1 MEQIFS
7 KLKFITHGEGFIDIT
22 YDLNLCVEKNNFHS
36 GILNLI
42 SLHTSCSL
50 TINENADP
58 NVLRDLKKYMQSIVP
73 YDSYLTLSKNRE
85 EISYKH
91 YQEGADDMPAHI
103 KTSLTNTCLSLS
115 FQDGKIMLGT
125 WQAVYLWE
133 HRFDQKERII
143 NVSGMKMKM
152 SGQLCLLFIQWLQY
166 NMIISSWHCWA
177 GELQDGRINRAMFQ
191 MSPTILL
198 LLLLMITNIHKTH
211 AGIIHISSPSLPC
224 AL

>member
-22 YDLNLCVEKNNFHS
+22 YDLNLYIEKNNFHS
-36 GILNLI
+36 GILNLTT
-42 SLHTSCSL
+42 LHTSCSL

-58 NVLRDLKKYMQSIVP
+58 NVLRDLNKYMQSIVP
-73 YDSYLTLSKNRE
+73 YDSYLTLSKDRE

-103 KTSLTNTCLSLS
+103 KTSLTNTSLSLS
-115 FQDGKIMLGT
+115 FQNGKILLGT

-143 NVSGMKMKM
+143 N
-152 SGQLCLLFIQWLQY
+152 
-166 NMIISSWHCWA
+166 
-177 GELQDGRINRAMFQ
+177 
-191 MSPTILL
+191 
-198 LLLLMITNIHKTH
+198 
-211 AGIIHISSPSLPC
+211 IHIIGEKK
-224 AL
+224 

>member
-7 KLKFITHGEGFIDIT
+7 KLKFLTHGEGFIDIT
-22 YDLNLCVEKNNFHS
+22 YDLNLCIEKNNFYS
-36 GILNLI
+36 GILNLT
-42 SLHTSCSL
+42 SLHSSCCL

-73 YDSYLTLSKNRE
+73 YDSYLTLSKDRE

-125 WQAVYLWE
+125 WQAVYLLE
-133 HRFDQKERII
+133 HRFDKKERII
-143 NVSGMKMKM
+143 NVH
-152 SGQLCLLFIQWLQY
+152 
-166 NMIISSWHCWA
+166 II
-177 GELQDGRINRAMFQ
+177 GE
-191 MSPTILL
+191 
-198 LLLLMITNIHKTH
+198 KK
-211 AGIIHISSPSLPC
+211 
-224 AL
+224 

>member
-7 KLKFITHGEGFIDIT
+7 KIEFTTNGEGFTDIT
-22 YDLNLCVEKNNFHS
+22 NDLNLFIEKNNFDS
-36 GILNLI
+36 GILNLT

-58 NVLRDLKKYMQSIVP
+58 NVLKDLKKYIQSIVP
-73 YDSYLTLSKNRE
+73 YNSYFTLSKNRE

-115 FQDGKIMLGT
+115 FQDSNIMLGT

-133 HRFDQKERII
+133 HRFHQKERVLNVHII
-143 NVSGMKMKM
+143 GEKRQNIYNV
-152 SGQLCLLFIQWLQY
+152 
-166 NMIISSWHCWA
+166 
-177 GELQDGRINRAMFQ
+177 INK
-191 MSPTILL
+191 
-198 LLLLMITNIHKTH
+198 N
-211 AGIIHISSPSLPC
+211 
-224 AL
+224 

>member
-7 KLKFITHGEGFIDIT
+7 KIEFTTNGEGFIDIT
-22 YDLNLCVEKNNFHS
+22 NDLNLFIEKNNFDS
-36 GILNLI
+36 GILNLT

-73 YDSYLTLSKNRE
+73 YNSYLTLSKKRE

-103 KTSLTNTCLSLS
+103 KTSLTNTSLSLS
-115 FQDGKIMLGT
+115 FQDSNIMLGT

-133 HRFDQKERII
+133 HRFDKKERVLNVHIMGEKRQNIYNVI
-143 NVSGMKMKM
+143 NK
-152 SGQLCLLFIQWLQY
+152 
-166 NMIISSWHCWA
+166 
-177 GELQDGRINRAMFQ
+177 D
-191 MSPTILL
+191 
-198 LLLLMITNIHKTH
+198 
-211 AGIIHISSPSLPC
+211 
-224 AL
+224 

>member
-22 YDLNLCVEKNNFHS
+22 YDLNLFVEKNNFHS
-36 GILNLI
+36 GILNLT
-42 SLHTSCSL
+42 SLHTSCSF

-73 YDSYLTLSKNRE
+73 YDSYITLSKDRQ
-85 EISYKH
+85 EISYRH

-143 NVSGMKMKM
+143 NVH
-152 SGQLCLLFIQWLQY
+152 
-166 NMIISSWHCWA
+166 II
-177 GELQDGRINRAMFQ
+177 GE
-191 MSPTILL
+191 
-198 LLLLMITNIHKTH
+198 KK
-211 AGIIHISSPSLPC
+211 
-224 AL
+224 

>member
-22 YDLNLCVEKNNFHS
+22 YNLNLCIEKNNFHS
-36 GILNLI
+36 GILNLT

-58 NVLRDLKKYMQSIVP
+58 NVLVDLKKYMQSIVP
-73 YDSYLTLSKNRE
+73 YDSYLTLSKDRE

-91 YQEGADDMPAHI
+91 SQEGADDMPAHI
-103 KTSLTNTCLSLS
+103 KTSLTNSCLSLS
-115 FQDGKIMLGT
+115 FQDGKIILGT

-143 NVSGMKMKM
+143 N
-152 SGQLCLLFIQWLQY
+152 LH
-166 NMIISSWHCWA
+166 II
-177 GELQDGRINRAMFQ
+177 GE
-191 MSPTILL
+191 
-198 LLLLMITNIHKTH
+198 KK
-211 AGIIHISSPSLPC
+211 
-224 AL
+224 

>member
-7 KLKFITHGEGFIDIT
+7 KLEFTTKGEGFIDIT
-22 YDLNLCVEKNNFHS
+22 KDLNLFIEKNNFDS
-36 GILNLI
+36 GILNLT

-73 YDSYLTLSKNRE
+73 YYSYLTLSKNRE

-115 FQDGKIMLGT
+115 FQSSNLMLGT
-125 WQAVYLWE
+125 WP
-133 HRFDQKERII
+133 
-143 NVSGMKMKM
+143 VSYTH
-152 SGQLCLLFIQWLQY
+152 L
-166 NMIISSWHCWA
+166 
-177 GELQDGRINRAMFQ
+177 RAHET
-191 MSPTILL
+191 S
-198 LLLLMITNIHKTH
+198 
-211 AGIIHISSPSLPC
+211 
-224 AL
+224 

>member
-36 GILNLI
+36 GILNLT

-73 YDSYLTLSKNRE
+73 YDSYLTLSKDKE
-85 EISYKH
+85 EISYRH

-103 KTSLTNTCLSLS
+103 KTSLTNTSLSLS
-115 FQDGKIMLGT
+115 FQESNIILGT

-133 HRFDQKERII
+133 HRFDQKERVLNVHII
-143 NVSGMKMKM
+143 
-152 SGQLCLLFIQWLQY
+152 
-166 NMIISSWHCWA
+166 
-177 GELQDGRINRAMFQ
+177 GEKR
-191 MSPTILL
+191 
-198 LLLLMITNIHKTH
+198 
-211 AGIIHISSPSLPC
+211 
-224 AL
+224 

>member
-7 KLKFITHGEGFIDIT
+7 KLEFITNGVGFIDIT
-22 YDLNLCVEKNNFHS
+22 NDLKLFIEKNNFDS
-36 GILNLI
+36 GIINLT

-58 NVLRDLKKYMQSIVP
+58 NVLKDLRQYMQSIVP
-73 YDSYLTLSKNRE
+73 YNSYLTLSKSRE

-115 FQDGKIMLGT
+115 FQDRNIMLGA

-133 HRFDQKERII
+133 HRFDQKKRVLNVHII
-143 NVSGMKMKM
+143 GEKRQNTYNV
-152 SGQLCLLFIQWLQY
+152 
-166 NMIISSWHCWA
+166 
-177 GELQDGRINRAMFQ
+177 IN
-191 MSPTILL
+191 
-198 LLLLMITNIHKTH
+198 KK
-211 AGIIHISSPSLPC
+211 
-224 AL
+224 

>member
-7 KLKFITHGEGFIDIT
+7 KLEFTTNGEGFIDIT
-22 YDLNLCVEKNNFHS
+22 NDLNLFIEKNNFDS
-36 GILNLI
+36 GILNLT

-58 NVLRDLKKYMQSIVP
+58 NVLKDLKKYIQSIVP
-73 YDSYLTLSKNRE
+73 YNSYLTLSKNRE

-115 FQDGKIMLGT
+115 FQHRNIILGT

-133 HRFDQKERII
+133 HRFDQKERVLNVHII
-143 NVSGMKMKM
+143 GEKRQNIYNV
-152 SGQLCLLFIQWLQY
+152 
-166 NMIISSWHCWA
+166 
-177 GELQDGRINRAMFQ
+177 INK
-191 MSPTILL
+191 
-198 LLLLMITNIHKTH
+198 N
-211 AGIIHISSPSLPC
+211 
-224 AL
+224 